1 MNRLFVRIFLWFWLA
16 MTVIGAALVVLAL
29 TSDHRKA
36 EHVMEAKDL
45 IPHGNDLI
53 GTAEKRGKE
62 GLIEE
67 LRRLEQDHDLWLILY
82 RADLGPVAARELPPE
97 FAAAIKRDASGGN
110 GLGSMETLPQPRLW
124 LPGSPGH
131 HGPPLFR
138 RVSLDKGYTLFSI
151 SPPPSP
157 LEIILSPRSLILRTV
172 IAFLVAGITCYILAK
187 SLTAPIAKLRQATQ
201 AIAHGN
207 LATRVAPLVGQKMGD
222 ITDLANDFDRM
233 AERIERLLTSQQRL
247 LRDISHELRSPLTR
261 LNVALALA
269 QEQALPQTSSALNRI
284 ELESERLRDLIGQLR
299 TVTLLESEGER
310 LEQHQ
315 LQLQELLR
323 LVVQDADFEAHSS
336 NRSVVIDAP
345 STAVTMNGSWELL
358 RQAVENVIRNAVRHT
373 EEGTEVTV
381 TMAAVDEGGHRQ
393 ARIVVRDHG
402 RGVPDEHLPHLF
414 RPFYRVE
421 EARDRASGG
430 SGMGLAIAQR
440 AVALHGGSIRAD
452 NAPDGG
458 LQVTILLPLRDVAE

>member
-1 MNRLFVRIFLWFWLA
+1 

-36 EHVMEAKDL
+36 EHAMEAKDL
-45 IPHGNDLI
+45 IPYGNDLI
-53 GTAEKRGKE
+53 GAVEKRGKE
-62 GLIEE
+62 GLVEE
-67 LRRLEQDHDLWLILY
+67 LRRLEQDRDLWLILY

-97 FAAAIKRDASGGN
+97 VTAAIKRDASGGN

-124 LPGSPGH
+124 PPVPPGH

-138 RVSLDKGYTLFSI
+138 HVSLDKGYTLFSI

-157 LEIILSPRSLILRTV
+157 LEVILSPRSLILRTV
-172 IAFLVAGITCYILAK
+172 IAFLVAGIICYFLAK

-269 QEQALPQTSSALNRI
+269 QEQALPQSSSSLNRI
-284 ELESERLRDLIGQLR
+284 ELESQRLSDLIGQLR

-315 LQLQELLR
+315 LELQELLR
-323 LVVQDADFEAHSS
+323 LVVQDADFEARSS

-345 STAVTMNGSWELL
+345 AAVTINGSWELL
-358 RQAVENVIRNAVRHT
+358 RQAVENVVRNAIRHT
-373 EEGTEVTV
+373 EDGTEVAV
-381 TMAAVDEGGHRQ
+381 TMSVVGEGEHRQ
-393 ARIVVRDHG
+393 VRIVVRDHG
-402 RGVPDEHLPHLF
+402 PGVPDEHLPHLF

-421 EARDRASGG
+421 EGRDRASGG

-440 AVALHGGSIRAD
+440 AVTVHGGSIRAD

-458 LQVTILLPLRDVAE
+458 LQVTILLPFHDVAGGNLL